1 MSEDVLPLFSA
12 KSFIMACLM
21 FKSLK
26 HFEFIFVYVYSH
38 FIDFH

>member
-1 MSEDVLPLFSA
+1 
-12 KSFIMACLM
+12 M

-38 FIDFH
+38 FIDFHWLSNFPNTPC